1 MGGKEKST
9 LKEISESLGKETID
23 SFNTSTNRGQSE
35 SYGMNY
41 QKLGKELKS
50 QDELAVMDGGKCIL
64 QVRGVRPFFSDK
76 FDITRHKQYPMLLDD
91 NPEMGFNI
99 EKYVSDQK
107 AMRLRLSQQEKFTG
121 YGVDM
126 TAAGQEVTTVSATE
140 TETADTQNSE
150 ETEQRDNRLKLRT
163 FFTLFFEGDFLPMN
177 ELNISAVD
185 ATAMETATTTSAP
198 KHKWLSKLT
207 RGAKKATMFCTVAGI
222 MASTCATQAF
232 AAGTGEVDTSSFITT
247 ACTVLKSVIC
257 LIGGGVSLWGVVNLL
272 EGYGNDNP
280 GAKSQGMKQLMAG
293 LGLILLAIILVPVLE
308 GMMTGAV

>member
-1 MGGKEKST
+1 MKKPN
-9 LKEISESLGKETID
+9 KKRESVEAAD
-23 SFNTSTNRGQSE
+23 
-35 SYGMNY
+35 
-41 QKLGKELKS
+41 
-50 QDELAVMDGGKCIL
+50 
-64 QVRGVRPFFSDK
+64 
-76 FDITRHKQYPMLLDD
+76 DIY
-91 NPEMGFNI
+91 FI
-99 EKYVSDQK
+99 
-107 AMRLRLSQQEKFTG
+107 
-121 YGVDM
+121 
-126 TAAGQEVTTVSATE
+126 
-140 TETADTQNSE
+140 
-150 ETEQRDNRLKLRT
+150 
-163 FFTLFFEGDFLPMN
+163 FEGDFLPMN

-185 ATAMETATTTSAP
+185 AAAMETATTTSAP